1 MFIDVNAK
9 PKHPKE
15 ITIMSDVVDL
25 NSPSTKVEQDALF
38 YYTAFTDH
46 LNELIP
52 EHSVLKR
59 KNDLMLVPARPNI
72 GRRHLL
78 KGPVP
83 GVKQYEPPKGLEGWE
98 YWQCN
103 LTNEHLQEM
112 NVKPEFIIDDKY
124 IDQMPDAWNIDGLLV
139 NAKAREAYEKHAPGT
154 CLFFPATLYSKQ
166 TGEALDLERWILVT
180 RHWVYCAG
188 EKEPFPSTN
197 FSIGIAFA
205 LIRNMQTNPKVC
217 LALEDLGLF
226 AEPLNAGGEP
236 FYSHQVFQKL
246 KSEGLTGLKEKTSK
260 SRTFHEMREVIGH
273 VWRI

>member
-1 MFIDVNAK
+1 
-9 PKHPKE
+9 
-15 ITIMSDVVDL
+15 MSNGVDL
-25 NSPSTKVEQDALF
+25 NSQSTEIEQDALF

-59 KNDLMLVPARPNI
+59 KNDLMLEPARPNI

-78 KGPVP
+78 KGPVS
-83 GVKQYEPPKGLEGWE
+83 GVEQLEPAEGLEGWE

-139 NAKAREAYEKHAPGT
+139 NAKARESYEKHAPGT
-154 CLFFPATLYSKQ
+154 CIFFPATIYSKK
-166 TGEALDLERWILVT
+166 TGEDLELERWILVT
-180 RHWVYCAG
+180 RHWVYYAG
-188 EKEPFPSTN
+188 EKEPFPSAN
-197 FSIGIAFA
+197 FHVGSDSA
-205 LIRNMQTNPKVC
+205 LIRTMQTNPKVC
-217 LALEDLGLF
+217 AALEKISLF
-226 AEPLNAGGEP
+226 SRAIEAGRMP
-236 FYSHQVFQKL
+236 FYSHHVFQKL